1 MGTHTLKKI
10 GRSQTD
16 TRGPTEE
23 KPNQERKKRAG
34 LIDS

>member
-23 KPNQERKKRAG
+23 KTNQERKKKSRTH
-34 LIDS
+34 